1 MINTDLDRTIYCEN
15 CKRPV
20 DPSRHFEVIS
30 WWKLKRNNH
39 KIFLS
44 RKSHNTLFNFNT
56 WTWWMHSALLLET
69 IQANIYQKFWKCFTC
84 YYDIRWIIDNIIN
97 LTCIHMRYFYLKLW
111 LFYLKNQKNIVE
123 IKTTTRTRSTNELIN
138 IGKPEM
144 RLSNSG
150 HNLIRETGSDE
161 QGPTSCWMK
170 SSQQ

>member
-39 KIFLS
+39 KIFYLENHIIHCLILIHEHDECTV
-44 RKSHNTLFNFNT
+44 RYCKRQFRLTFIKNFENV
-56 WTWWMHSALLLET
+56 LPV
-69 IQANIYQKFWKCFTC
+69 
-84 YYDIRWIIDNIIN
+84 YDIRWIIDNIIN